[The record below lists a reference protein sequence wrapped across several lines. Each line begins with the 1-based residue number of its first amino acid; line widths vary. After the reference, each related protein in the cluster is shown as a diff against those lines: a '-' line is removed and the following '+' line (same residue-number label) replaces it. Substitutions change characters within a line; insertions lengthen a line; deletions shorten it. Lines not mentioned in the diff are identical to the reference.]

1 MLSVVSP
8 LVFPPYTNKL
18 SNLFAQL
25 PCLSQQRLLQVSSH
39 LTVSSS
45 SSSVLPLHFPSL
57 GLLSSLPCFQP
68 ALPLLFAW
76 VVLWVWQL
84 KPTEGGWCRWWWT
97 ALVGDG
103 PCVTLSA
110 TAVCRCRWPMASSRR
125 RTRAALQRGDLLNEG
140 ERVLNAF
147 DLSGL

>member
-1 MLSVVSP
+1 MLSVLLCYAISC
-8 LVFPPYTNKL
+8 VFSLFFSPPYTNKL

-25 PCLSQQRLLQVSSH
+25 PCISQQRLLQVSSH

-84 KPTEGGWCRWWWT
+84 KPTEGGWSVFGNC
-97 ALVGDG
+97 VSVVDG
-103 PCVTLSA
+103 FGCVTLSG
-110 TAVCRCRWPMASSRR
+110 TAVCRCSWPMASSRR
-125 RTRAALQRGDLLNEG
+125 RVCCVATWRPVR
-140 ERVLNAF
+140 
-147 DLSGL
+147 

>member
-1 MLSVVSP
+1 MLSVMLCYAISCVPSRF
-8 LVFPPYTNKL
+8 FPPCTNKL
-18 SNLFAQL
+18 SNWFAQL
-25 PCLSQQRLLQVSSH
+25 PCISQQRLLQVSSH

-84 KPTEGGWCRWWWT
+84 KPAEGGWSVFGSC
-97 ALVGDG
+97 VSVVDG

-110 TAVCRCRWPMASSRR
+110 TAVCRCSWPMVSSRR
-125 RTRAALQRGDLLNEG
+125 RVCCVVTWRP
-140 ERVLNAF
+140 VK
-147 DLSGL
+147 

>member
-1 MLSVVSP
+1 MLSVMLCYAISCVSSRF
-8 LVFPPYTNKL
+8 FPPCTNKL
-18 SNLFAQL
+18 SNWFAPL
-25 PCLSQQRLLQVSSH
+25 PCISQQRLLQVSSH

-84 KPTEGGWCRWWWT
+84 KPAEGGWSVFGSCVSVVDGFGLGTGRLLPCRR
-97 ALVGDG
+97 LQ
-103 PCVTLSA
+103 CVA
-110 TAVCRCRWPMASSRR
+110 AAGQWCRAVDAS
-125 RTRAALQRGDLLNEG
+125 AAL
-140 ERVLNAF
+140 
-147 DLSGL
+147 